1 MLFVFGVS
9 GMALA
14 AMGIYGLIA
23 YTVKHSTHEIGIRMA
38 LGAQTLSIVG
48 QFLGRGL
55 RLGAIGTAVGI
66 LGAAGVGRLL
76 SSVLFGVSATDP
88 ISYLRALAII
98 LLRVSAAFI
107 APAWRA
113 ARTNPLNALRHQ

>member
-1 MLFVFGVS
+1 MLFVFGAS

-23 YTVKHSTHEIGIRMA
+23 YTVQQSTHEIGFRMA
-38 LGAQTLSIVG
+38 LGAQTRSIVG

-76 SSVLFGVSATDP
+76 SSVLFASARPTP
-88 ISYLRALAII
+88 SLICVR
-98 LLRVSAAFI
+98 
-107 APAWRA
+107 WRSFSSG
-113 ARTNPLNALRHQ
+113 